1 MEILIINTG
10 GTFNKVYQP
19 VSGNLIVPKDDKA
32 IYKIVDKIVNCK
44 VEVKG
49 IIYKDSLDMTNRD
62 REELLKSI
70 KEANQKYIIVVH
82 GTDTMGISAKFISKY
97 IKDRVVIFTGAMV
110 PFSIDTIEATS
121 NLSMAL
127 AMVRVLDEGV
137 YISMQGLVLPH
148 NKIIKNRELGIFQ
161 KIEDK

>member
-49 IIYKDSLDMTNRD
+49 IIYKDSLDMTHRD

-70 KEANQKYIIVVH
+70 TEANQKYIIVVH
-82 GTDTMGISAKFISKY
+82 GTDTMDISAKFISKY